1 MEAMR
6 SPPVLIIHPSM
17 EVAQRYAAELSRLGF
32 TTEACDELAEDYDH
46 QPLSALVLFGAL
58 EWWIGVDSERP
69 MPPTVLVGGDSLGL
83 ARAAGATRLPEAV
96 GVEQLARSLR
106 ALLRLSRH
114 SRGRGT
120 MPMRLSSPFIV
131 KVGRWM
137 TAARR
142 GTFDDDL
149 ETRRDLRPTMR

>member
-1 MEAMR
+1 
-6 SPPVLIIHPSM
+6 M